1 MHGSLSIIS
10 PRDSSSKDGYNTVH
24 LSPKAFAHF
33 FSWWRLFSGVMSI
46 PLRQGSLFPSVERA
60 PKKFNRHLATL
71 KYQLDLSPLYLAH
84 TYRRK
89 DSADY
94 AKRTTTIT
102 GIKARLDR
110 LTLDLHQ
117 RKEEKVII
125 LKELQT
131 KRRAMHMGINKA
143 RVDFESTDLRA
154 LAATIPDMSPEELH
168 ELSHSRDAPEEVE
181 GWGTKT
187 IELVNDDDLDWI
199 DKDDFV
205 EVDVLL
211 PKTEPVG
218 RVWPLAYGSRFTY
231 YRSTDATSETSMD
244 KSGVPDSISYQF
256 GSEDSHH
263 CLMNALEGISILG
276 ETDIRPRERS
286 VSFVR
291 KATFRV
297 GRDYESFGERTTRR
311 CTTRS
316 RRRSWQDTIP
326 R

>member
-46 PLRQGSLFPSVERA
+46 PLRQGNLFPSVERP
-60 PKKFNRHLATL
+60 PKKFNQHLVTL

-84 TYRRK
+84 TYRHK
-89 DSADY
+89 DSTDY

-143 RVDFESTDLRA
+143 RIDFESADIRA
-154 LAATIPDMSPEELH
+154 VAATFQECSPSELH
-168 ELSHSRDAPEEVE
+168 LLSRNRKMHVDHDQ
-181 GWGTKT
+181 WGHKK
-187 IELVNDDDLDWI
+187 IELVNDNDMDWI
-199 DKDDFV
+199 DRDDFV

-211 PKTEPVG
+211 SKTEPSG
-218 RVWPLAYGSRFTY
+218 KISPLAYGSRFTY
-231 YRSTDATSETSMD
+231 YRSTDEVAETSMD
-244 KSGVPDSISYQF
+244 KSGAGDSISFQF

-263 CLMNALEGISILG
+263 
-276 ETDIRPRERS
+276 
-286 VSFVR
+286 
-291 KATFRV
+291 
-297 GRDYESFGERTTRR
+297 
-311 CTTRS
+311 
-316 RRRSWQDTIP
+316 
-326 R
+326 

>member
-24 LSPKAFAHF
+24 LSPQAFAHF
-33 FSWWRLFSGVMSI
+33 FSWWRLFSSVMSI
-46 PLRQGSLFPSVERA
+46 PLRQGGLFPSVERM
-60 PKKFNRHLATL
+60 PKKFIRHLVTL

-84 TYRRK
+84 TYRHK
-89 DSADY
+89 DSTDY

-131 KRRAMHMGINKA
+131 KRRAMHMGINKT

-154 LAATIPDMSPEELH
+154 LAATIQDMSPQELY
-168 ELSHSRDAPEEVE
+168 ELSRSRDAPEEIE

-199 DKDDFV
+199 DKDDFI

-211 PKTEPVG
+211 AKTEPVG
-218 RVWPLAYGSRFTY
+218 RIWPLAYGSRFTY
-231 YRSTDATSETSMD
+231 YRSTDTTSNTLRP
-244 KSGVPDSISYQF
+244 KYRGADSITYQF

-263 CLMNALEGISILG
+263 CLMDALEGMSVH
-276 ETDIRPRERS
+276 ERADPRSRKCS
-286 VSFVR
+286 VSLIPE
-291 KATFRV
+291 ATFRV
-297 GRDYESFGERTTRR
+297 IIDFERFRER
-311 CTTRS
+311 GNR
-316 RRRSWQDTIP
+316 
-326 R
+326 